1 MGLLAHSRQM
11 LALQSENT
19 SFTDPLKIS
28 DQIAA
33 CREDAAIGYAGGFSP
48 ALAVSSAT

>member
-1 MGLLAHSRQM
+1 M